1 VGSRGAPRRQLVV
14 RAARV
19 PDARGAAVRQGGL
32 WDRRAGRRGGLWFI
46 QRPRGGRRASCPRG
60 HAARPRGARG
70 DCGGFSDALL
80 VESSVSSQDPPE
92 TDKSDGQKALEEAFE
107 IAIEVAEDFLALL
120 RTEGEQFAIGV
131 SHEPPQNAGP
141 GWLLD
146 IEAGGRVRN
155 VGLPQPLVVYAGSEE
170 SALGHDLLGK
180 IIDGLREGR
189 KAGTPDLLLADARE
203 TQPARACRANGLR
216 RDAMSGG
223 PFSWPRLPRR

>member
-1 VGSRGAPRRQLVV
+1 MLVELPSGKEDFGIGEPVGEEDFGSFNDLVGGDEPLVHVGMQRGREAL
-14 RAARV
+14 AATV
-19 PDARGAAVRQGGL
+19 AVFQ
-32 WDRRAGRRGGLWFI
+32 I
-46 QRPRGGRRASCPRG
+46 
-60 HAARPRGARG
+60 
-70 DCGGFSDALL
+70 ALL

-92 TDKSDGQKALEEAFE
+92 ADKSDGQKALEEAFE

-120 RTEGEQFAIGV
+120 RTEGEQFAIGA

-155 VGLPQPLVVYAGSEE
+155 VGLPQPLVVYAVSEE

-189 KAGTPDLLLADARE
+189 KAGTPDLLPKLRPSARL
-203 TQPARACRANGLR
+203 LR
-216 RDAMSGG
+216 RLDRVDEARLAYERALELVSSDAERRFLERRLAGLQ
-223 PFSWPRLPRR
+223 PR